1 MTYNKHRITHLDR
14 RLFVAGLAAAGAVGA
29 VGVSPAQALTGKQA
43 EQLVTS
49 AVADINAIIAA
60 GKSQASMLRDFDK
73 VFGRYAD
80 VNIIA
85 LTTLGAARRTA
96 SQAEVRA
103 YVSAFRGYFTRKY
116 GKRFNEFVGGQINV
130 TGSRPSKS
138 NIEVRS
144 TAKLRGSAPFNVS
157 WLVSD
162 RSGSPKI
169 FNIIIEGV
177 NTLTSE
183 RAEIGAL
190 LDRRGGSVARLTADL
205 KTLG

>member
-1 MTYNKHRITHLDR
+1 MTLTRSRTTRLNR
-14 RLFVAGLAAAGAVGA
+14 RLFVTGLAAAGALGA
-29 VGVSPAQALTGKQA
+29 GPAQALSGAQA

-49 AVADINAIIAA
+49 AVADINKIIAA
-60 GKSQASMLRDFDK
+60 GKSQSAMLRDFDR

-116 GKRFNEFVGGQINV
+116 GKRFNEFVGGQLTV

-183 RAEIGAL
+183 RAEIGAM
-190 LDRRGGSVARLTADL
+190 LDRRGGSIAQLTADL
-205 KTLG
+205 KKTG

>member
-1 MTYNKHRITHLDR
+1 MAQSNSMDR
-14 RLFVAGLAAAGAVGA
+14 RLFVAGLTSAVALSAA
-29 VGVSPAQALTGKQA
+29 PAQALSGSQA
-43 EQLVTS
+43 EQLVNA
-49 AVADINAIIAA
+49 AVRDINKIIAA
-60 GKSQASMLRDFDK
+60 GGSQSRMLSQFDK

-85 LTTLGAARRTA
+85 LTTLGAARRSA
-96 SQAEVRA
+96 SKSEINA
-103 YVSAFRGYFTRKY
+103 YVAAFRGYFTRKY
-116 GKRFNEFVGGQINV
+116 GKRFNEFVGGQITV
-130 TGSRPSKS
+130 TGSRKSKS
-138 NIEVRS
+138 NIEVLS
-144 TAKLRGSAPFNVS
+144 TAKLRGSAPFRVN

-183 RAEIGAL
+183 RAEIGAM

-205 KTLG
+205 KKAG